1 MLYADTIEVLS
12 LGNQMIRNLN
22 VLAAGQSTNLLPVL
36 DSLGDKTLRHLSP
49 GVDVQQL
56 RQMIPILGGVDPEA
70 VRSLAAADPEMQQL
84 ADFADVLDEG
94 QATMNSAMADLR
106 VVTEQMHVD
115 SGVAEL
121 ELAVARRLLRFNDAV
136 P

>member
-94 QATMNSAMADLR
+94 QATMNSAMAGSAGGHRADACRLR
-106 VVTEQMHVD
+106 RRRTRVGCGAQ
-115 SGVAEL
+115 VAQ
-121 ELAVARRLLRFNDAV
+121 VQ
-136 P
+136 